1 MPLDPIGKNVRI
13 TDFQDGSLDG
23 VAPVLLFETQAPTPT
38 SCPYITRVI
47 IGNAENQLS
56 AFAAAHVEQPLGQF
70 SGSCLAGRANIVR
83 LAADGTE
90 LDRQPRFLF
99 VSQTEKAQNPQDP
112 PVATQISL
120 AFNPDGLPPEI
131 EKAYQAGKDTCY
143 KALADESTRLWR
155 FVKDLQ
161 LAFNRFQDE
170 DL

>member
-1 MPLDPIGKNVRI
+1 MPLRPIGKNVKI

-23 VAPVLLFETQAPTPT
+23 VAPVLLFETLSPTPT

-47 IGNAENQLS
+47 IGNAENQLNT
-56 AFAAAHVEQPLGQF
+56 FAAAHVEQPLPQF

-99 VSQTEKAQNPQDP
+99 VSQTDKSQDP

-120 AFNPDGLPPEI
+120 AFNPDGLPPDI

-155 FVKDLQ
+155 FVTDLQ
-161 LAFNRFQDE
+161 LAFNRFEEE